1 MEVLKNDVEI
11 KRTHTHLEPVQQKG
25 TNKNDVEVKGAFKQF
40 GSNVVLNGID
50 LEVKQGELLT
60 LLGPSGCGKSTTL
73 NLIAGFLDAD
83 QGEVYIKGNNVTKVP
98 PYKRDL
104 GMVFQTYSLFPHMTV
119 YENLSFGLKLRKV
132 GKAEQKKK
140 ISKAL
145 ELVKM
150 SGLENRYPRELS
162 GGQRQRVAISRALVV
177 EPELLLLD
185 EPLSNLDAK
194 LRHELRAEIKRLQ
207 KEIGVTTI
215 FVTHDQEEALSMSDR
230 VVVMNAGKIEQI
242 STPTDIYNHPKTEFV
257 FQFIGKSNC
266 FEGKVSEVDK
276 RRISVKIGD
285 DITHVDADNIM
296 GNDSNLKDGDE
307 VKMYIRPEKVQI
319 VPAVETAL
327 SLFDYHKAK
336 ISQIN
341 YLGTS
346 WEINVLLQGK
356 SVQVLTSSFNS
367 SWQNGSEV
375 YIGWSPSE
383 VMLVKK

>member
-1 MEVLKNDVEI
+1 MEVLKKDVEINRQHLEAVQRVGSNKNDVEI
-11 KRTHTHLEPVQQKG
+11 
-25 TNKNDVEVKGAFKQF
+25 KGAFKQF
-40 GSNVVLNGID
+40 GANVVLNGID

-73 NLIAGFLDAD
+73 NLIAGFLDPD
-83 QGEVYIKGNNVTKVP
+83 RGEVHIKGNNVTKVP

-242 STPTDIYNHPKTEFV
+242 STPTEIYNHPKTEFV

-266 FEGKVSEVDK
+266 FEGNVSAIDK
-276 RRISVKIGD
+276 RKVAVKIGS
-285 DITHVDADNIM
+285 DITYVDTNNIM
-296 GNDSNLKDGDE
+296 GNASDLKTGDE
-307 VKMYIRPEKVQI
+307 VKLYIRPEKLQI
-319 VPAVETAL
+319 V
-327 SLFDYHKAK
+327 SLDEKSSSPLDFHRAK
-336 ISQIN
+336 ISQMN

-356 SVQVLTSSFNS
+356 SIQVLTSAFDS

-375 YIGWSPSE
+375 LIGWSPSE

>member
-1 MEVLKNDVEI
+1 MEVLKKDVEINRQHLEAVQGVGSNKNDVEI
-11 KRTHTHLEPVQQKG
+11 
-25 TNKNDVEVKGAFKQF
+25 KGAFKQF
-40 GSNVVLNGID
+40 GANVVLNGID

-83 QGEVYIKGNNVTKVP
+83 RGEVHIKGNNVTKVP

-132 GKAEQKKK
+132 DKAEQKKK

-242 STPTDIYNHPKTEFV
+242 STPTEIYNHPKTEFV

-266 FEGKVSEVDK
+266 FEGNVFAADK
-276 RRISVKIGD
+276 RKVSVKIGP
-285 DITHVDADNIM
+285 DITHVDANNIM
-296 GNDSNLKDGDE
+296 GNDSDLKIGDE
-307 VKMYIRPEKVQI
+307 VKLYIRPEKLQI
-319 VPAVETAL
+319 VSADEKSSSPL
-327 SLFDYHKAK
+327 DFHRAK

-341 YLGTS
+341 YLGTA

-356 SVQVLTSSFNS
+356 SIQVLTSAFDS

-375 YIGWSPSE
+375 LIGWSQSE

>member
-1 MEVLKNDVEI
+1 MEVLKKDVEINRQHLEAVQGSGANKNDVEI
-11 KRTHTHLEPVQQKG
+11 
-25 TNKNDVEVKGAFKQF
+25 KGAFKQF
-40 GSNVVLNGID
+40 GANVVLNGID
-50 LEVKQGELLT
+50 LEVRQGELLT

-73 NLIAGFLDAD
+73 NLIAGFLDPD
-83 QGEVYIKGNNVTKVP
+83 RGEVHIKGNNVTKVP

-242 STPTDIYNHPKTEFV
+242 STPTEIYDHPKTEFV

-266 FEGKVSEVDK
+266 FEGNVSAIDK
-276 RRISVKIGD
+276 RKVAVKIGS
-285 DITHVDADNIM
+285 DITHVDTKNVM
-296 GNDSNLKDGDE
+296 GNESDLKTGDE
-307 VKMYIRPEKVQI
+307 VKLYIRPEKLQI
-319 VPAVETAL
+319 V
-327 SLFDYHKAK
+327 SLDEKSSSPLDFHRAK
-336 ISQIN
+336 ISQMN

-356 SVQVLTSSFNS
+356 SIQVLTSAFDS

-375 YIGWSPSE
+375 LIGWSPSE

>member
-1 MEVLKNDVEI
+1 MEVLKKDVEMNRQPLEAVQGFGSNKNDVEI
-11 KRTHTHLEPVQQKG
+11 
-25 TNKNDVEVKGAFKQF
+25 KGAFKQF
-40 GSNVVLNGID
+40 GANVVLNGID

-83 QGEVYIKGNNVTKVP
+83 RGEVHIKGNNVTKVP

-132 GKAEQKKK
+132 SKAEQKKK

-242 STPTDIYNHPKTEFV
+242 STPTEIYNHPKTEFV

-266 FEGKVSEVDK
+266 FEGNVSAVDK
-276 RRISVKIGD
+276 RKVSVKIGP
-285 DITHVDADNIM
+285 DITHVDANNIM
-296 GNDSNLKDGDE
+296 GNDSDLKTGDE
-307 VKMYIRPEKVQI
+307 VKLYIRPEKLQI
-319 VPAVETAL
+319 V
-327 SLFDYHKAK
+327 SLDENSTSPLDFQHAK

-346 WEINVLLQGK
+346 WEINVLLHGK
-356 SVQVLTSSFNS
+356 SIQVLTSAFDS

-375 YIGWSPSE
+375 LIGWSPSE

>member
-1 MEVLKNDVEI
+1 MEVLKKDVEINRQHLEAVQGVGSNKNDVEI
-11 KRTHTHLEPVQQKG
+11 
-25 TNKNDVEVKGAFKQF
+25 KGAFKQF
-40 GSNVVLNGID
+40 GANVVLNGID

-73 NLIAGFLDAD
+73 NLIAGFLDPD
-83 QGEVYIKGNNVTKVP
+83 RGEVHIKGNNVTKVP

-242 STPTDIYNHPKTEFV
+242 STPTEIYNHPKTEFV

-266 FEGKVSEVDK
+266 FEGSVSAIDK
-276 RRISVKIGD
+276 RKVAVKIGSE
-285 DITHVDADNIM
+285 ITHVDTNNVM
-296 GNDSNLKDGDE
+296 GNESDLKTGDE
-307 VKMYIRPEKVQI
+307 VKLYIRPEKLQI
-319 VPAVETAL
+319 I
-327 SLFDYHKAK
+327 SLDEKSSAPLDFHRAK
-336 ISQIN
+336 ISQMN

-356 SVQVLTSSFNS
+356 SIQVLTSAFDS

-375 YIGWSPSE
+375 LIGWSPSE

>member
-1 MEVLKNDVEI
+1 MEILKNDVEI
-11 KRTHTHLEPVQQKG
+11 NGQHLKAVLG
-25 TNKNDVEVKGAFKQF
+25 VGSNKNDVEIKGAFKQF
-40 GSNVVLNGID
+40 GANVVLNGID

-83 QGEVYIKGNNVTKVP
+83 RGEVHIKGNNVTKVP

-242 STPTDIYNHPKTEFV
+242 STPTEIYNHPKTEFV

-266 FEGKVSEVDK
+266 FEGKVSAVDK
-276 RRISVKIGD
+276 RKVSVKIGS

-296 GNDSNLKDGDE
+296 GNDSDLKTGDE
-307 VKMYIRPEKVQI
+307 VKIYIRPEKLRI
-319 VPAVETAL
+319 LSIDETSL
-327 SLFDYHKAK
+327 SPLDYHRAR

-356 SVQVLTSSFNS
+356 SIQVLTSAFDS

-375 YIGWSPSE
+375 LIGWSPSE

>member
-1 MEVLKNDVEI
+1 MEVLKKDVEINRQHLEAVQGVGSNKNDVEI
-11 KRTHTHLEPVQQKG
+11 
-25 TNKNDVEVKGAFKQF
+25 KGAFKQF
-40 GSNVVLNGID
+40 GANVVLNGID

-73 NLIAGFLDAD
+73 NLIAGFLDPD
-83 QGEVYIKGNNVTKVP
+83 RGEVHIKGNNVTKVP

-242 STPTDIYNHPKTEFV
+242 STPTEIYNHPKTEFV

-266 FEGKVSEVDK
+266 FEGNVSAVDK
-276 RRISVKIGD
+276 RKVAVKIGS
-285 DITHVDADNIM
+285 DITHVDTNNVM
-296 GNDSNLKDGDE
+296 GNESNLKTGDE
-307 VKMYIRPEKVQI
+307 VKLYIRPEKLQI
-319 VPAVETAL
+319 V
-327 SLFDYHKAK
+327 SLDEKSSSPLDFHRAK
-336 ISQIN
+336 ISQMN

-356 SVQVLTSSFNS
+356 SIQVLTSAFDS

-375 YIGWSPSE
+375 LIGWSPSE

>member
-1 MEVLKNDVEI
+1 MEVLKKDVENNRQHLEAVQGVGSNKNDVEI
-11 KRTHTHLEPVQQKG
+11 
-25 TNKNDVEVKGAFKQF
+25 KGAFKQF
-40 GSNVVLNGID
+40 GANVVLNGID

-73 NLIAGFLDAD
+73 NLIAGFLDPD
-83 QGEVYIKGNNVTKVP
+83 RGEVHIKGNNVTKVP

-242 STPTDIYNHPKTEFV
+242 STPTEIYNHPKTEFV

-266 FEGKVSEVDK
+266 FEGNVSAVDK
-276 RRISVKIGD
+276 RKIAVKIGS
-285 DITHVDADNIM
+285 DITHVDTNNVM
-296 GNDSNLKDGDE
+296 GNESDLKTGDE
-307 VKMYIRPEKVQI
+307 VKLYIRPEKLQV
-319 VPAVETAL
+319 V
-327 SLFDYHKAK
+327 SLDEKSSSPLDFHRAK
-336 ISQIN
+336 ISQMN

-356 SVQVLTSSFNS
+356 SIQVLTSAFDS

-375 YIGWSPSE
+375 LIGWSPSE

>member
-1 MEVLKNDVEI
+1 MEVLKKDVEINRQHLEAVQGVGSNKNDVEI
-11 KRTHTHLEPVQQKG
+11 
-25 TNKNDVEVKGAFKQF
+25 KGAFKQF
-40 GSNVVLNGID
+40 GANVVLNGID

-73 NLIAGFLDAD
+73 NLIAGFLDPD
-83 QGEVYIKGNNVTKVP
+83 RGEVHIKGNNVTKVP

-242 STPTDIYNHPKTEFV
+242 STPTEIYNHPKTEFV

-266 FEGKVSEVDK
+266 FEGNVSAIDK
-276 RRISVKIGD
+276 RKVAVKIGS
-285 DITHVDADNIM
+285 DITHVDTYNVM
-296 GNDSNLKDGDE
+296 GNESDLKTGDE
-307 VKMYIRPEKVQI
+307 VKLYIRPEKLQI
-319 VPAVETAL
+319 V
-327 SLFDYHKAK
+327 SLDEKSSSPLDFHSAK
-336 ISQIN
+336 ISQMN

-356 SVQVLTSSFNS
+356 SIQVLTSAFDS

-375 YIGWSPSE
+375 LIGWSPSE

>member
-1 MEVLKNDVEI
+1 MEVLKKDMEINRQHLEAVQGVGSNKNDVEI
-11 KRTHTHLEPVQQKG
+11 
-25 TNKNDVEVKGAFKQF
+25 KGAFKQF

-83 QGEVYIKGNNVTKVP
+83 RGEVHIKGNNVTKVP

-266 FEGKVSEVDK
+266 FEGNVSAVDK
-276 RRISVKIGD
+276 RKVSVKIGS

-296 GNDSNLKDGDE
+296 GNDNDLKTGDE
-307 VKMYIRPEKVQI
+307 VKLYIRPEKLQI
-319 VPAVETAL
+319 FSADDTSL
-327 SLFDYHKAK
+327 SHLDFHRAK

-346 WEINVLLQGK
+346 WEINVLLQSK
-356 SVQVLTSSFNS
+356 SIQVLTSAFDS

-375 YIGWSPSE
+375 LIGWSPSE

>member
-1 MEVLKNDVEI
+1 MEVLKKDVEINRQHLEAVQGVGSNKNDVEI
-11 KRTHTHLEPVQQKG
+11 
-25 TNKNDVEVKGAFKQF
+25 KGAFKQF
-40 GSNVVLNGID
+40 GANVVLNGID

-73 NLIAGFLDAD
+73 NLIAGFLDPD
-83 QGEVYIKGNNVTKVP
+83 RGEVHIKGNNVTKVP

-242 STPTDIYNHPKTEFV
+242 STPTEIYNHPKTEFV

-266 FEGKVSEVDK
+266 FEGNVSAVDK
-276 RRISVKIGD
+276 RKVAVKIGS
-285 DITHVDADNIM
+285 DITHVDTNNVM
-296 GNDSNLKDGDE
+296 GNESDLKTGDE
-307 VKMYIRPEKVQI
+307 VKLYIRPEKLQI
-319 VPAVETAL
+319 V
-327 SLFDYHKAK
+327 SLDEKSSSPLDFHRAK
-336 ISQIN
+336 ISQMN

-356 SVQVLTSSFNS
+356 SIQVLTSAFDS

-375 YIGWSPSE
+375 LIGWSPSE

>member
-1 MEVLKNDVEI
+1 MEINRQHLEAVQGIGSNKNDVEI
-11 KRTHTHLEPVQQKG
+11 
-25 TNKNDVEVKGAFKQF
+25 KGAFKQF
-40 GSNVVLNGID
+40 GANVVLNGID

-73 NLIAGFLDAD
+73 NLIAGFLDPD
-83 QGEVYIKGNNVTKVP
+83 RGEVHIKGNNVTKVP

-242 STPTDIYNHPKTEFV
+242 STPTEIYNHPKTEFV

-266 FEGKVSEVDK
+266 FEGNVSAVDK
-276 RRISVKIGD
+276 RKVAVKIGS
-285 DITHVDADNIM
+285 DITHVDTNNVM
-296 GNDSNLKDGDE
+296 GNESDLKTGDE
-307 VKMYIRPEKVQI
+307 VKLYIRPEKLQI
-319 VPAVETAL
+319 V
-327 SLFDYHKAK
+327 SLDEKSSSPLDFHRAK
-336 ISQIN
+336 ISQMN

-356 SVQVLTSSFNS
+356 SIQVLTSAFNS

-375 YIGWSPSE
+375 LIGWSPSE

>member
-1 MEVLKNDVEI
+1 MEVLKKDMEINRQHLEAVQGVGSNKNDVEI
-11 KRTHTHLEPVQQKG
+11 
-25 TNKNDVEVKGAFKQF
+25 KGAFKQF

-83 QGEVYIKGNNVTKVP
+83 RGEVHIKGNNVTKVP

-119 YENLSFGLKLRKV
+119 YENLSFGLTLRKV

-266 FEGKVSEVDK
+266 FEGNVSAVDK
-276 RRISVKIGD
+276 RKVSVKIGS

-296 GNDSNLKDGDE
+296 GNDNDLKTGDE
-307 VKMYIRPEKVQI
+307 VKLYIRPEKLQI
-319 VPAVETAL
+319 FSADDTSL
-327 SLFDYHKAK
+327 SHLDFHRAK

-346 WEINVLLQGK
+346 WEINVLLQSK
-356 SVQVLTSSFNS
+356 SIQVLTSAFDS

-375 YIGWSPSE
+375 LIGWSPSE

>member
-1 MEVLKNDVEI
+1 MEVLKKDVEINRQHLEAVQGSGSNKNDVEI
-11 KRTHTHLEPVQQKG
+11 
-25 TNKNDVEVKGAFKQF
+25 KGAFKQF
-40 GSNVVLNGID
+40 GANVVLNGID
-50 LEVKQGELLT
+50 LEVRQGELLT

-83 QGEVYIKGNNVTKVP
+83 RGEVHIKGNNVTKVP

-242 STPTDIYNHPKTEFV
+242 STPTEIYNHPKTEFV

-266 FEGKVSEVDK
+266 FEGNVSAVDK
-276 RRISVKIGD
+276 RKVSVKIGP
-285 DITHVDADNIM
+285 DITHVDANNIM
-296 GNDSNLKDGDE
+296 GNDNNLKTGDE
-307 VKMYIRPEKVQI
+307 VKLYIRPEKLQI
-319 VPAVETAL
+319 V
-327 SLFDYHKAK
+327 SLDEKSTSPLDFHRAK

-356 SVQVLTSSFNS
+356 SIQVLTTAYDS

-375 YIGWSPSE
+375 LIGWSPSE

>member
-1 MEVLKNDVEI
+1 MNRQHLEAVQGTGSNKNDVEI
-11 KRTHTHLEPVQQKG
+11 
-25 TNKNDVEVKGAFKQF
+25 KGAFKQF
-40 GSNVVLNGID
+40 GANVVLNGID

-83 QGEVYIKGNNVTKVP
+83 RGEVHIKGHNVTKVP

-242 STPTDIYNHPKTEFV
+242 STPTEIYNHPKTEFV

-266 FEGKVSEVDK
+266 FEGNVSAVDK
-276 RRISVKIGD
+276 RKVSVKIGSN
-285 DITHVDADNIM
+285 ITHVDANNIM
-296 GNDSNLKDGDE
+296 GNDSDLKTGDE
-307 VKMYIRPEKVQI
+307 VKIYIRPEKLQI
-319 VPAVETAL
+319 V
-327 SLFDYHKAK
+327 SLDEKSASPLDFQQAK

-346 WEINVLLQGK
+346 WEINVLLHGK
-356 SVQVLTSSFNS
+356 SIQVLTSAFDS

-375 YIGWSPSE
+375 LIGWSPSE

>member
-1 MEVLKNDVEI
+1 MEVLRKDVEINRQHLEAVQGVGSNKNDVEI
-11 KRTHTHLEPVQQKG
+11 
-25 TNKNDVEVKGAFKQF
+25 KGAFKQF
-40 GSNVVLNGID
+40 GANVVLNGID

-83 QGEVYIKGNNVTKVP
+83 RGEVHIKGNNVTKVP

-242 STPTDIYNHPKTEFV
+242 STPTEIYNHPKTEFV

-266 FEGKVSEVDK
+266 FEGNVFAADK
-276 RRISVKIGD
+276 RKVSVKIGP
-285 DITHVDADNIM
+285 DITHVDANNIM
-296 GNDSNLKDGDE
+296 GNESDLKIGDE
-307 VKMYIRPEKVQI
+307 VKLYIRPEKLQI
-319 VPAVETAL
+319 VSADEKSSFPL
-327 SLFDYHKAK
+327 DFHHAK

-341 YLGTS
+341 YLGTA

-356 SVQVLTSSFNS
+356 SIQVLTSAFDS

-375 YIGWSPSE
+375 LIGWSPSE

>member
-1 MEVLKNDVEI
+1 MEVLKKDVEINRQHLEAVQGGGSNKNDVEI
-11 KRTHTHLEPVQQKG
+11 
-25 TNKNDVEVKGAFKQF
+25 KGAFKQF
-40 GSNVVLNGID
+40 GANVVLNGID

-73 NLIAGFLDAD
+73 NLIAGFLDPD
-83 QGEVYIKGNNVTKVP
+83 RGEVHIKGNNVTKVP

-242 STPTDIYNHPKTEFV
+242 STPTEIYNHPKTEFV

-266 FEGKVSEVDK
+266 FEGNVSAIDK
-276 RRISVKIGD
+276 RKVAVKIGS
-285 DITHVDADNIM
+285 DITYVDTNNVM
-296 GNDSNLKDGDE
+296 GNESDLKTGDE
-307 VKMYIRPEKVQI
+307 VKLYIRPEKLQI
-319 VPAVETAL
+319 V
-327 SLFDYHKAK
+327 SLDEKSSSPLDFHRAK
-336 ISQIN
+336 ISQMN

-356 SVQVLTSSFNS
+356 SIQVLTSAFDS

-375 YIGWSPSE
+375 LIGWSPSE

>member
-1 MEVLKNDVEI
+1 MEVVKKEAGTNRMSMKSIHRFESTKNDVEI
-11 KRTHTHLEPVQQKG
+11 
-25 TNKNDVEVKGAFKQF
+25 KGAFKQF
-40 GSNVVLNGID
+40 GTNVVLNGID

-83 QGEVYIKGNNVTKVP
+83 RGEVHIKGNNVTKVP

-132 GKAEQKKK
+132 GKSEQEKK
-140 ISKAL
+140 ISQAL

-266 FEGKVSEVDK
+266 FEGNVSAVDQRK
-276 RRISVKIGD
+276 ITVKLGSD
-285 DITHVDADNIM
+285 FAHVDAGNIM
-296 GNDSNLKDGDE
+296 GDDGDLKPGDA
-307 VKMYIRPEKVQI
+307 VRIYIRPEKMEIISADGTSSSPPLDFHRAQ
-319 VPAVETAL
+319 
-327 SLFDYHKAK
+327 

-346 WEINVLLQGK
+346 WEVHVLLQGK
-356 SVQVLTSSFNS
+356 SIQVLTAAFDS

-375 YIGWSPSE
+375 FIGWSPSE

>member
-1 MEVLKNDVEI
+1 MEVLKKDVEMNRQHLEAVQGVGSNKNDVEI
-11 KRTHTHLEPVQQKG
+11 
-25 TNKNDVEVKGAFKQF
+25 KGAFKQF
-40 GSNVVLNGID
+40 GANVVLNGID

-73 NLIAGFLDAD
+73 NLIAGFLDPD
-83 QGEVYIKGNNVTKVP
+83 RGEVHIKGNNVTKVP

-132 GKAEQKKK
+132 SKAEQKKK

-242 STPTDIYNHPKTEFV
+242 STPTEIYNHPKTEFV

-266 FEGKVSEVDK
+266 FEGNVSAVDK
-276 RRISVKIGD
+276 RKVAVKIGS
-285 DITHVDADNIM
+285 DITHVDINNVM
-296 GNDSNLKDGDE
+296 GNESDLKTGDE
-307 VKMYIRPEKVQI
+307 VKLYIRPEKLQI
-319 VPAVETAL
+319 V
-327 SLFDYHKAK
+327 SLDEKPSSPLDFHRAK
-336 ISQIN
+336 INQMN

-356 SVQVLTSSFNS
+356 SIQILTSAFDS

-375 YIGWSPSE
+375 LIGWSPSE

>member
-1 MEVLKNDVEI
+1 MEVLKKDVEINRQHLEAVQGGGSNKNDVEI
-11 KRTHTHLEPVQQKG
+11 
-25 TNKNDVEVKGAFKQF
+25 KGAFKQF
-40 GSNVVLNGID
+40 GANVVLNGID

-73 NLIAGFLDAD
+73 NLIAGFLDPD
-83 QGEVYIKGNNVTKVP
+83 RGEVHIKGNNVTKVP

-242 STPTDIYNHPKTEFV
+242 STPTEIYNHPKTEFV

-266 FEGKVSEVDK
+266 FEGNVSAIDK
-276 RRISVKIGD
+276 RKVAVKIGS
-285 DITHVDADNIM
+285 DITYVDTNNVM
-296 GNDSNLKDGDE
+296 GNESDLKTGDE
-307 VKMYIRPEKVQI
+307 VKLYIRPEKLQI
-319 VPAVETAL
+319 V
-327 SLFDYHKAK
+327 SLDEKPSSPLDFHRAK
-336 ISQIN
+336 ISQMN

-356 SVQVLTSSFNS
+356 SIQVLTSAFDS

-375 YIGWSPSE
+375 LIGWSPSE

>member
-1 MEVLKNDVEI
+1 MEVLKKDVEINRQHLEAVQGVGSNKNDVEI
-11 KRTHTHLEPVQQKG
+11 
-25 TNKNDVEVKGAFKQF
+25 KGAFKQF
-40 GSNVVLNGID
+40 GANVVLNGID

-73 NLIAGFLDAD
+73 NLIAGFLDPD
-83 QGEVYIKGNNVTKVP
+83 RGEVHIKGNNVTKVP

-242 STPTDIYNHPKTEFV
+242 STPTEIYNHPKTEFV

-266 FEGKVSEVDK
+266 FEGNVSAVDK
-276 RRISVKIGD
+276 RKVAVMIGS
-285 DITHVDADNIM
+285 DITHVDTNNVM
-296 GNDSNLKDGDE
+296 GNESDLKTGDE
-307 VKMYIRPEKVQI
+307 VKLYIRPEKLQV
-319 VPAVETAL
+319 V
-327 SLFDYHKAK
+327 SLDEKSSSPLDFHRAK
-336 ISQIN
+336 ISQMN

-356 SVQVLTSSFNS
+356 SIQVLTSAFDS

-375 YIGWSPSE
+375 LIGWSPSE

>member
-1 MEVLKNDVEI
+1 MEVLKKDVEINRQHLEAVQGGGSNKNDVEI
-11 KRTHTHLEPVQQKG
+11 
-25 TNKNDVEVKGAFKQF
+25 KGAFKQF
-40 GSNVVLNGID
+40 GANVVLNGID

-73 NLIAGFLDAD
+73 NLIAGFLDPD
-83 QGEVYIKGNNVTKVP
+83 RGEVHIKGTNVTKVP

-242 STPTDIYNHPKTEFV
+242 STPTEIYNHPKTEFV

-266 FEGKVSEVDK
+266 FEGNVSAVDK
-276 RRISVKIGD
+276 RKVAVKIGS
-285 DITHVDADNIM
+285 DITHVDTNNVM
-296 GNDSNLKDGDE
+296 GNESDLKTGDD
-307 VKMYIRPEKVQI
+307 VKLYIRPEKLQI
-319 VPAVETAL
+319 V
-327 SLFDYHKAK
+327 SLDEKSSSPLDFHRAK
-336 ISQIN
+336 ISQMN

-356 SVQVLTSSFNS
+356 SIQVMTSAFDS

-375 YIGWSPSE
+375 LIGWSPSE

>member
-1 MEVLKNDVEI
+1 MEVLKKDVEINRQHLEAVQGVGSNKNDVEI
-11 KRTHTHLEPVQQKG
+11 
-25 TNKNDVEVKGAFKQF
+25 KGAFKQF
-40 GSNVVLNGID
+40 GANVVLNGID

-73 NLIAGFLDAD
+73 NLIAGFLDPD
-83 QGEVYIKGNNVTKVP
+83 RGEVHIKGNNVTKVP

-242 STPTDIYNHPKTEFV
+242 STPTEIYNHPKTEFV

-266 FEGKVSEVDK
+266 FEGNVSAIDK
-276 RRISVKIGD
+276 RKVAVKIGS
-285 DITHVDADNIM
+285 DITHVDTNNVM
-296 GNDSNLKDGDE
+296 GNESNLKTGDE
-307 VKMYIRPEKVQI
+307 VKLYIRPEKLQI
-319 VPAVETAL
+319 V
-327 SLFDYHKAK
+327 SLDEKSSSPLDFHRAK
-336 ISQIN
+336 ISQMN

-346 WEINVLLQGK
+346 WEINVLIQGK
-356 SVQVLTSSFNS
+356 SIQVLTSAFDS

-375 YIGWSPSE
+375 LIGWSPSE

>member
-1 MEVLKNDVEI
+1 MEVLKKDVEINRQHLEAVQGVGSNKNDVEI
-11 KRTHTHLEPVQQKG
+11 
-25 TNKNDVEVKGAFKQF
+25 KGAFKQF
-40 GSNVVLNGID
+40 GANVVLNGID

-73 NLIAGFLDAD
+73 NLIAGFLDPD
-83 QGEVYIKGNNVTKVP
+83 RGEVHIKGNNVTKVP

-242 STPTDIYNHPKTEFV
+242 STPTEIYNHPKTEFV

-266 FEGKVSEVDK
+266 FEGNVSAVDK
-276 RRISVKIGD
+276 RKVAVKIGS
-285 DITHVDADNIM
+285 DITHVDTNNVM
-296 GNDSNLKDGDE
+296 GNESDLKTGDE
-307 VKMYIRPEKVQI
+307 VKLYIRPEKLQI
-319 VPAVETAL
+319 V
-327 SLFDYHKAK
+327 SLDEKSSSPLDFHRAK
-336 ISQIN
+336 ISQMN

-356 SVQVLTSSFNS
+356 SIQVLTSAIDS

-375 YIGWSPSE
+375 LIGWSPSE

>member
-1 MEVLKNDVEI
+1 MEVLKKDVEINRQHLEAVQGLGSNKNDVEI
-11 KRTHTHLEPVQQKG
+11 K
-25 TNKNDVEVKGAFKQF
+25 GAYKQF

-83 QGEVYIKGNNVTKVP
+83 RGEVHIKGNNVTKVP

-242 STPTDIYNHPKTEFV
+242 STPTEIYNHPKTEFV

-266 FEGKVSEVDK
+266 FEGNVSAVDNRKV
-276 RRISVKIGD
+276 SVKIGS
-285 DITHVDADNIM
+285 DITQVDASNIM
-296 GNDSNLKDGDE
+296 GDDSDLKTGDE
-307 VKMYIRPEKVQI
+307 VKIYIRPEKLQI
-319 VPAVETAL
+319 VSEDEKSSS
-327 SLFDYHKAK
+327 SLDFHRAK

-356 SVQVLTSSFNS
+356 SIQVLTSAFDS

-375 YIGWSPSE
+375 LIGWSPSE

>member
-1 MEVLKNDVEI
+1 MEVLRKDVEFNRQHLEAVQGLGSNKNDVEI
-11 KRTHTHLEPVQQKG
+11 R
-25 TNKNDVEVKGAFKQF
+25 GAYKQF
-40 GSNVVLNGID
+40 GTNVVLNGID

-83 QGEVYIKGNNVTKVP
+83 RGEVHIKGNNVTKVP

-242 STPTDIYNHPKTEFV
+242 STPTEIYNHPKTEFV

-266 FEGKVSEVDK
+266 FEGNVSAVDK
-276 RRISVKIGD
+276 RKVSVKIGS
-285 DITHVDADNIM
+285 DITNVDVNNIM
-296 GNDSNLKDGDE
+296 GNDSDLKAGDE
-307 VKMYIRPEKVQI
+307 VKIYIRPEKLQI
-319 VPAVETAL
+319 VPADQKSS
-327 SLFDYHKAK
+327 SLLDFHRAK

-356 SVQVLTSSFNS
+356 SIQVLTTAFDP

-375 YIGWSPSE
+375 LIGWSPSE

>member
-1 MEVLKNDVEI
+1 MEVLKKDVEINRQHLEAVQGFGSNKNDVEI
-11 KRTHTHLEPVQQKG
+11 
-25 TNKNDVEVKGAFKQF
+25 KGAFKQF
-40 GSNVVLNGID
+40 GANVVLNGID

-83 QGEVYIKGNNVTKVP
+83 RGEVHIKGNNVTKVP

-242 STPTDIYNHPKTEFV
+242 STPTEIYNHPKTEFV

-266 FEGKVSEVDK
+266 FEGNVSAVDK
-276 RRISVKIGD
+276 RKVSVKIGP
-285 DITHVDADNIM
+285 DITHVDANNIM
-296 GNDSNLKDGDE
+296 GNDSDLKTGDE
-307 VKMYIRPEKVQI
+307 VKLYIRPEKLQI
-319 VPAVETAL
+319 V
-327 SLFDYHKAK
+327 SLDEKTTSPLDFHRAK

-356 SVQVLTSSFNS
+356 SIQVLASAFDS

-375 YIGWSPSE
+375 LIGWSPSE

>member
-1 MEVLKNDVEI
+1 MEVLKKDMEINRQHLEAVQGVGSNKNDVEI
-11 KRTHTHLEPVQQKG
+11 
-25 TNKNDVEVKGAFKQF
+25 KGAFKQF

-83 QGEVYIKGNNVTKVP
+83 RGEVHIKGNNVTKVP

-266 FEGKVSEVDK
+266 FEGNVSAVDK
-276 RRISVKIGD
+276 RKVSVKIGS

-296 GNDSNLKDGDE
+296 GNDNDLKTGDE
-307 VKMYIRPEKVQI
+307 VKLYIRPEKLQI
-319 VPAVETAL
+319 FSADDT
-327 SLFDYHKAK
+327 SLPHLDFHRAK

-346 WEINVLLQGK
+346 WEINVLLQSK
-356 SVQVLTSSFNS
+356 SIQVLTSAFDS

-375 YIGWSPSE
+375 LIGWSPSE

>member
-1 MEVLKNDVEI
+1 MEVLKKDVESNRQHLEAVQGGGSNKNDVEI
-11 KRTHTHLEPVQQKG
+11 
-25 TNKNDVEVKGAFKQF
+25 KGAFKQF
-40 GSNVVLNGID
+40 GANVVLNGID

-73 NLIAGFLDAD
+73 NLIAGFLDPD
-83 QGEVYIKGNNVTKVP
+83 RGEVHIKGNNVTKVP

-242 STPTDIYNHPKTEFV
+242 STPTEIYNHPKTEFV

-266 FEGKVSEVDK
+266 FEGNVSAVDK
-276 RRISVKIGD
+276 RKVAVKIGS
-285 DITHVDADNIM
+285 DITHVDTNNVM
-296 GNDSNLKDGDE
+296 GNEIDLKTGDE
-307 VKMYIRPEKVQI
+307 VKLYIRPEKLQI
-319 VPAVETAL
+319 V
-327 SLFDYHKAK
+327 SLDEKSSSPLDFHRAK
-336 ISQIN
+336 ISQMN

-356 SVQVLTSSFNS
+356 SIQVLTSAFDS

-375 YIGWSPSE
+375 LIGWSPSE

>member
-1 MEVLKNDVEI
+1 MEVLKKDVEINRQHLEAVQGVGSNKNDVEI
-11 KRTHTHLEPVQQKG
+11 
-25 TNKNDVEVKGAFKQF
+25 KGAFKQF
-40 GSNVVLNGID
+40 GANVVLNGID

-73 NLIAGFLDAD
+73 NLIAGFLDPD
-83 QGEVYIKGNNVTKVP
+83 RGEVHIKGNNVTKVP

-242 STPTDIYNHPKTEFV
+242 STPTEIYNHPKTEFV

-266 FEGKVSEVDK
+266 FEGNVSAIDK
-276 RRISVKIGD
+276 RKVAVKIGS
-285 DITHVDADNIM
+285 DITHVDTNNIM
-296 GNDSNLKDGDE
+296 GNASDLKTGDE
-307 VKMYIRPEKVQI
+307 VKLYIRPEKLQI
-319 VPAVETAL
+319 V
-327 SLFDYHKAK
+327 SLDEKSSSPLDFHRAK
-336 ISQIN
+336 ISQMN

-356 SVQVLTSSFNS
+356 SIQVLTSAFDS

-375 YIGWSPSE
+375 LIGWSPSE

>member
-1 MEVLKNDVEI
+1 MEVLKKDVEINRQHLEAVQGLGSNKNDVEI
-11 KRTHTHLEPVQQKG
+11 K
-25 TNKNDVEVKGAFKQF
+25 GAYKQF

-83 QGEVYIKGNNVTKVP
+83 RGEVHIKGNNVTKVP

-242 STPTDIYNHPKTEFV
+242 STPTEIYNHPKTEFV

-266 FEGKVSEVDK
+266 FEGNVSAVDK
-276 RRISVKIGD
+276 RKVSVKIGS
-285 DITHVDADNIM
+285 DITNVDANNIM
-296 GNDSNLKDGDE
+296 GNDSDLKTGDE
-307 VKMYIRPEKVQI
+307 VKIYIRPEKLQI
-319 VPAVETAL
+319 VSADEKTSS
-327 SLFDYHKAK
+327 SLDFHRAK

-356 SVQVLTSSFNS
+356 SIQVLTSAFDS

-375 YIGWSPSE
+375 LIGWSPSE

>member
-1 MEVLKNDVEI
+1 MEVLKKDMEINRQHLEAVQGVGSNKNDVEI
-11 KRTHTHLEPVQQKG
+11 
-25 TNKNDVEVKGAFKQF
+25 KGAFKQF
-40 GSNVVLNGID
+40 GANVVLNGID

-73 NLIAGFLDAD
+73 NLIAGFLDPD
-83 QGEVYIKGNNVTKVP
+83 RGEVHIKGNNVTKVP

-242 STPTDIYNHPKTEFV
+242 STPTEIYNHPKTEFV

-266 FEGKVSEVDK
+266 FEGNVSAVDK
-276 RRISVKIGD
+276 RKVAVKIGS
-285 DITHVDADNIM
+285 DITHVDTNNVM
-296 GNDSNLKDGDE
+296 GNESDLKTGDE
-307 VKMYIRPEKVQI
+307 VKLYIRPEKLQI
-319 VPAVETAL
+319 V
-327 SLFDYHKAK
+327 SLDEKSSSPLDFHRAK
-336 ISQIN
+336 ISQMN

-356 SVQVLTSSFNS
+356 SIQVLTSAFDS

-375 YIGWSPSE
+375 LIGWSPSE

>member
-1 MEVLKNDVEI
+1 MEVLKKDVEINRQHLEAVQGVGSNKNDVEI
-11 KRTHTHLEPVQQKG
+11 
-25 TNKNDVEVKGAFKQF
+25 KGAFKQF
-40 GSNVVLNGID
+40 GANVVLNGID

-73 NLIAGFLDAD
+73 NLIAGFLDPD
-83 QGEVYIKGNNVTKVP
+83 RGEVHIKGNNVTKVP

-242 STPTDIYNHPKTEFV
+242 STPTEIYNHPKTEFV

-266 FEGKVSEVDK
+266 FEGNVSAIEKRKVA
-276 RRISVKIGD
+276 VKIGS
-285 DITHVDADNIM
+285 DITHVDTNNVM
-296 GNDSNLKDGDE
+296 GNASDLKTGDE
-307 VKMYIRPEKVQI
+307 VKLYIRPEKLQI
-319 VPAVETAL
+319 V
-327 SLFDYHKAK
+327 SLDEKSSSPLDFHRAK
-336 ISQIN
+336 ISQMN

-356 SVQVLTSSFNS
+356 SIQVLTSAFDS

-375 YIGWSPSE
+375 LIGWSPSE

>member
-1 MEVLKNDVEI
+1 MNRQHLEAVQGLGSNKNDVEI
-11 KRTHTHLEPVQQKG
+11 
-25 TNKNDVEVKGAFKQF
+25 KGAFKQF
-40 GSNVVLNGID
+40 GANVVLNGID

-83 QGEVYIKGNNVTKVP
+83 RGEVHIKGNNVTKVP

-150 SGLENRYPRELS
+150 SGLENRYPKELS

-242 STPTDIYNHPKTEFV
+242 STPTEIYNHPKTEFV

-266 FEGKVSEVDK
+266 FEGNVSAIDK
-276 RRISVKIGD
+276 RKVSVKIGP
-285 DITHVDADNIM
+285 DITHVDANNIM
-296 GNDSNLKDGDE
+296 GNDRDLKTGDE
-307 VKMYIRPEKVQI
+307 VKLYIRPEKMQI
-319 VPAVETAL
+319 VSADEKSSSPL
-327 SLFDYHKAK
+327 DFHHAK

-356 SVQVLTSSFNS
+356 SIQVLTSAYDP

-375 YIGWSPSE
+375 LIGWSPSE